1 MGLVQWVQMRL
12 RTATAH
18 TGSSSSSSH
27 HSAVRQVSSTVTSQ
41 AHGLR
46 IVQRQCT
53 MPMRTH
59 TMNKQMNAERQVAFN
74 CGINQAVRVTVP
86 IQH

>member
-1 MGLVQWVQMRL
+1 
-12 RTATAH
+12 
-18 TGSSSSSSH
+18 
-27 HSAVRQVSSTVTSQ
+27 VSSTVTSQ